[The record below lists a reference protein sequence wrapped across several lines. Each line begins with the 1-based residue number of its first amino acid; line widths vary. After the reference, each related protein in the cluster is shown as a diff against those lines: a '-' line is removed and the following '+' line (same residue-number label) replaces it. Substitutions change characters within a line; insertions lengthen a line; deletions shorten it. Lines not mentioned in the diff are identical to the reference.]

1 MRTIIISILIAVSI
15 VSTGYQTL
23 GAEWTQEQ
31 KEIWSVIQ
39 ADWEANKNGD
49 VESTLTCRHEKVLS
63 IYSDNSSLYNK
74 DQIRTQNEYWLNSDD
89 RPTFYNIKPIA
100 IGIIDNVAIV
110 FYWYKW
116 RSDLTGYSDKGRSMN
131 TLIKLNNKWVT
142 IGTMDA
148 SCEKPAPHPMGLMK
162 LSSKI
167 INKE

>member
-1 MRTIIISILIAVSI
+1 MRTIIISILIAVFIISFAHQ
-15 VSTGYQTL
+15 SC
-23 GAEWTQEQ
+23 GAEWTLEQ

-49 VESTLTCRHEKVLS
+49 VESTLTCRHDKVLS
-63 IYSDNSSLYNK
+63 IYSDNSSPYNK
-74 DQIRTQNEYWLNSDD
+74 DQIRTSNEYWLNGDH
-89 RPTFYNIKPIA
+89 RPTSYNIEPIA

-142 IGTMDA
+142 IGSMDA
-148 SCEKPAPHPMGLMK
+148 SCERPAPRPYRADK
-162 LSSKI
+162 NI
-167 INKE
+167 F